1 MKREMGKM
9 GRIAILATAA
19 LGLLPTALSIRG
31 PIGPPLD
38 PPPIG
43 FPIPVRPGS
52 CAGKA
57 LGYLTC
63 HDKHQSPACIQQVA
77 VQAVAFCS
85 SYLSQTA
92 TVFNTVTEVTTATST
107 ATETY
112 TSEATATDTSTSISG
127 TTATETQT
135 ETSTST
141 STFTVSTSYIPPTD
155 TLFARFEPSAA
166 ASTSCLDLSTRALTR
181 RPAAKISSV
190 CSCLGVT
197 TAATTTIT
205 TETLTTGTTTT
216 EATTTDTTTT
226 ETTTTTEVQV
236 SVSTTTATTTT
247 TTTSGTVA
255 TETAILDY
263 CDITYNGGGVTEGNT
278 VISAGDLSG
287 RDCCVLCWYT
297 ENCVA
302 SAVGVGFC
310 QLLVKKTALDGA
322 PTSAVCPLGVEDYTY
337 LEGPGTLYR
346 GPCSP
351 GLN

>member
-1 MKREMGKM
+1 M
-9 GRIAILATAA
+9 GRIAIWATAV
-19 LGLLPTALSIRG
+19 LGLLPTALGIKG

-38 PPPIG
+38 PPPVG
-43 FPIPVRPGS
+43 FPIRPGS
-52 CAGKA
+52 CARKA

-63 HDKHQSPACIQQVA
+63 HDKHQSP
-77 VQAVAFCS
+77 AVAFCS

-92 TVFNTVTEVTTATST
+92 TVFNTVTEVTIATST

-112 TSEATATDTSTSISG
+112 TSEATATSTSTSISG

-197 TAATTTIT
+197 AATTTT
-205 TETLTTGTTTT
+205 TETSTTGTTTT

-226 ETTTTTEVQV
+226 ETTTTTEVEV
-236 SVSTTTATTTT
+236 SVSITTTTTET

-255 TETAILDY
+255 TETAVLDY

-278 VISAGDLSG
+278 VINAGKLSG

-310 QLLVKKTALDGA
+310 QLLVKVETLDGA
-322 PTSAVCPLGVEDYTY
+322 PTSGVCPLGIEDYTY